1 MFGWFKSLG
10 RFFKKFVVVLFG
22 KSAAKAL
29 ANAAKQMF
37 RSAFGQVV
45 LAVVA
50 ELMASNLSNG
60 EKRAAAFARI
70 KEEALFRGVEIKDSL
85 INLVIEMA
93 VLRLK
98 DLAD

>member
-22 KSAAKAL
+22 KGAAKAL
-29 ANAAKQMF
+29 ANAAQKMF
-37 RSAFGQVV
+37 QNAFGSVV
-45 LAVVA
+45 LAIVA
-50 ELMASNLSNG
+50 ELSASNLSNAD
-60 EKRAAAFARI
+60 KRSSAFGRI
-70 KEEALFRGVEIKDSL
+70 KAEAEARGEEMKDSL

-98 DLAD
+98 DLSE

>member
-22 KSAAKAL
+22 KGAAKAL
-29 ANAAKQMF
+29 ANAAKKMF
-37 RSAFGQVV
+37 QNAFGTVI
-45 LAVVA
+45 LGIVA
-50 ELMASNLSNG
+50 ELSASNLSNAD
-60 EKRAAAFARI
+60 KRIDAFRRI
-70 KEEALFRGVEIKDSL
+70 KGLAELKGIEMKDSL

-98 DLAD
+98 DLSE

>member
-1 MFGWFKSLG
+1 MFGWFKKLG

-37 RSAFGQVV
+37 QSAFGSVV
-45 LAVVA
+45 LGIVA
-50 ELMASNLSNG
+50 ELSASNLSNA
-60 EKRAAAFARI
+60 EKRSAAFGRV
-70 KEEALFRGVEIKDSL
+70 KELAEFKGVEMKDSL

>member
-1 MFGWFKSLG
+1 MFGWFKKLG

-29 ANAAKQMF
+29 AKAAKEMF
-37 RSAFGQVV
+37 RSAFGKVV
-45 LAVVA
+45 LAIVA
-50 ELMASNLSNG
+50 ELVASNRSNP
-60 EKRAAAFARI
+60 EKRAVAFTRVKAEAVARG
-70 KEEALFRGVEIKDSL
+70 LEIKDSL

-98 DLAD
+98 DLAE

>member
-10 RFFKKFVVVLFG
+10 RFFKKFVVVVFG

-29 ANAAKQMF
+29 ANAAKEVVK
-37 RSAFGQVV
+37 SAFGKIV
-45 LAVVA
+45 LAIVS
-50 ELMASNLSNG
+50 ELSLSNLTNG
-60 EKRAAAFARI
+60 EKREAAFERI
-70 KEEALFRGVEIKDSL
+70 QAEALGRGLVVKSSL

-98 DLAD
+98 DLSE